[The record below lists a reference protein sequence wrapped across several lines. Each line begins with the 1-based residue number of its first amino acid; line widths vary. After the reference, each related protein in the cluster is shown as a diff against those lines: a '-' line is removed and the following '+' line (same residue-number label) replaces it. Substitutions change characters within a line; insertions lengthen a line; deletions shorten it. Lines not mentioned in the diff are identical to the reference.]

1 MEEDRSTNPRKE
13 TLSIRT
19 TLTVLSAAAVL
30 GLTSCSSNSTAESP
44 DVPDTP
50 ADARSEASSIVVE
63 NPLDL
68 KAVSDPCQLLTPE
81 QLAQLENP
89 TEAEPT
95 ELEWGEK
102 GCSWYGEQYGL
113 ELSPNTVSGGFA
125 TIRQNQKSFDNYQE
139 VEVAGYQA
147 ARTDATD
154 ISCSLWVAVSD
165 DSTLGVQV
173 GKYDA
178 YDDLPQPCELAE
190 KIFPEV
196 VKNIPPQD

>member
-1 MEEDRSTNPRKE
+1 M
-13 TLSIRT
+13 
-19 TLTVLSAAAVL
+19 
-30 GLTSCSSNSTAESP
+30 
-44 DVPDTP
+44 
-50 ADARSEASSIVVE
+50 E

-113 ELSPNTVSGGFA
+113 ELSPNTISGGFA